1 MADSAAARPAAV
13 AGRAAPAAPEAV
25 VQLIVFRLG
34 DEDYGIRIEQVKEVT
49 ITPEVVRMPKTP
61 PFIKGIANLRGDIIA
76 IVDLEERFQ
85 LRPAGRPMPDF
96 SYTLAVEAPDYT
108 LGLMVREVPR
118 PVTIPVSLIE
128 PAPEFV
134 QDSGQR
140 EKYLEG
146 IAKLPGSLD
155 VIIVLD
161 MPKLLT
167 PSEIMRLPGGPAE
180 TPARPAK
187 KAAADPDAPAAPET
201 P

>member
-1 MADSAAARPAAV
+1 MADSSAAPGSR
-13 AGRAAPAAPEAV
+13 RAAPAAPEAV
-25 VQLIVFRLG
+25 VQLIVFQLG

-49 ITPEVVRMPKTP
+49 VTPEVVKMPKTP

-85 LRPAGRPMPDF
+85 LRPTGRAVPDF
-96 SYTLAVEAPDYT
+96 SYTLAVEAADYT

-118 PVTIPVSLIE
+118 PLTIPVSLIE

-140 EKYLEG
+140 DKYLEG
-146 IAKLPGSLD
+146 IAKLPNSEG

-161 MPKLLT
+161 MAKLLT
-167 PSEIMRLPGGPAE
+167 PSEIMRLPG
-180 TPARPAK
+180 R
-187 KAAADPDAPAAPET
+187 ADPPTTKTDGAAQAPTPPEK

>member
-1 MADSAAARPAAV
+1 MADSSAARPAATS
-13 AGRAAPAAPEAV
+13 GRAAPAAPEAV

-49 ITPEVVRMPKTP
+49 ITPEVVKMPKTP

-85 LRPAGRPMPDF
+85 LRPAGRPVPDF
-96 SYTLAVEAPDYT
+96 SYTLAVEAPEYT

-118 PVTIPVSLIE
+118 PITIPVSLIE

-134 QDSGQR
+134 QDIGQR

-146 IAKLPGSLD
+146 IAKLPDGQG

-161 MPKLLT
+161 MPKLLN
-167 PSEIMRLPGGPAE
+167 PSEIMRLPGRPNEPA
-180 TPARPAK
+180 PRPAK
-187 KAAADPDAPAAPET
+187 KASAPADTPTNAPQ

>member
-1 MADSAAARPAAV
+1 MADSAASRPAATS
-13 AGRAAPAAPEAV
+13 GRTAPAAPEAV

-61 PFIKGIANLRGDIIA
+61 PFIKGITNLRGDIIA
-76 IVDLEERFQ
+76 VVDLEERFQ
-85 LRPAGRPMPDF
+85 LRPAGRPVPEF

-108 LGLMVREVPR
+108 LGLIVREVPR
-118 PVTIPVSLIE
+118 PITIPVSAIE

-134 QDSGQR
+134 QDNGQR
-140 EKYLEG
+140 DKYLEG
-146 IAKLPGSLD
+146 IAKLPNGQG

-167 PSEIMRLPGGPAE
+167 PSEIMRLPGQTASVAG
-180 TPARPAK
+180 RPSAN
-187 KAAADPDAPAAPET
+187 ATAADAPSKAH
-201 P
+201 

>member
-1 MADSAAARPAAV
+1 
-13 AGRAAPAAPEAV
+13 V
-25 VQLIVFRLG
+25 VQLIVFCLG

-49 ITPEVVRMPKTP
+49 VTPEVVRMPKTP

-85 LRPAGRPMPDF
+85 LRPAGRPVPEF
-96 SYTLAVEAPDYT
+96 SYTLAVEAADYT

-118 PVTIPVSLIE
+118 PVTLPVSLIE

-146 IAKLPGSLD
+146 IAKVPDSAGG

-161 MPKLLT
+161 MAKLLT
-167 PSEIMRLPGGPAE
+167 PSEIMRLPGRAPA
-180 TPARPAK
+180 A
-187 KAAADPDAPAAPET
+187 DAPAAAAPDAPPAPEK

>member
-1 MADSAAARPAAV
+1 MADSSAASGSR
-13 AGRAAPAAPEAV
+13 RAAPAAPEAV

-49 ITPEVVRMPKTP
+49 VTPEVVKMPKTP

-85 LRPAGRPMPDF
+85 LRPGGRPVPDF
-96 SYTLAVEAPDYT
+96 SYTLAVEAADYT

-118 PVTIPVSLIE
+118 PLTIPVSFIE

-140 EKYLEG
+140 DKYLEG
-146 IAKLPGSLD
+146 IAKLPNSEG

-161 MPKLLT
+161 MAKLLT
-167 PSEIMRLPGGPAE
+167 PSEIMRLPGRVEPLVAE
-180 TPARPAK
+180 
-187 KAAADPDAPAAPET
+187 PDAAPNAPT
-201 P
+201 

>member
-1 MADSAAARPAAV
+1 MADSSAARPASS
-13 AGRAAPAAPEAV
+13 GRAAPAAPEAV
-25 VQLIVFRLG
+25 IQLIVFRLG

-85 LRPAGRPMPDF
+85 LRPAGRPVPEF

-118 PVTIPVSLIE
+118 PLTIAVSLIE

-146 IAKLPGSLD
+146 IAKLPDGN

-167 PSEIMRLPGGPAE
+167 PAEIMRLPGQ
-180 TPARPAK
+180 
-187 KAAADPDAPAAPET
+187 APAATEKNAKTAAEAPAV
-201 P
+201 PPKP

>member
-1 MADSAAARPAAV
+1 MPEPAS
-13 AGRAAPAAPEAV
+13 RQAPAAPEAT
-25 VQLIVFRLG
+25 VQLIVFQLG
-34 DEDYGIRIEQVKEVT
+34 DEEYGIRIEQVKEVT
-49 ITPEVVRMPKTP
+49 ITPEVVKMPKTP

-85 LRPAGRPMPDF
+85 LRPAGRPVPEV

-108 LGLMVREVPR
+108 LGLLVREVPR
-118 PVTIPVSLIE
+118 PLTLPVSLIE

-134 QDSGQR
+134 QDSGQK

-146 IAKLPGSLD
+146 IAKLPGGAG

-167 PSEIMRLPGGPAE
+167 PAEIMRLPGRAAEPADK
-180 TPARPAK
+180 P
-187 KAAADPDAPAAPET
+187 APAVPSTATMP
-201 P
+201 

>member
-1 MADSAAARPAAV
+1 MPDSPTVRLAVTSSRPTPV
-13 AGRAAPAAPEAV
+13 APEAV

-34 DEDYGIRIEQVKEVT
+34 EEDYGIRIEQVKEVT
-49 ITPEVVRMPKTP
+49 ITPDVVRMPKTP
-61 PFIKGIANLRGDIIA
+61 LFVKGIANLRGDIIA

-85 LRPAGRPMPDF
+85 LRPLGRPVPEF

-118 PVTIPVSLIE
+118 PVSVPISLIE

-134 QDSGQR
+134 QDIGQR

-146 IAKLPGSLD
+146 IAKLPDGN

-161 MPKLLT
+161 MLKLLT
-167 PSEIMRLPGGPAE
+167 PSEMMRLPG
-180 TPARPAK
+180 
-187 KAAADPDAPAAPET
+187 KAAEAVPKTNNKTAEVANKAPKP
-201 P
+201 

>member
-1 MADSAAARPAAV
+1 MADTSAAPAPR
-13 AGRAAPAAPEAV
+13 RAAPAAPEAV

-49 ITPEVVRMPKTP
+49 VTPEVVKMPKTP

-85 LRPAGRPMPDF
+85 LRPAGRPVPDF
-96 SYTLAVEAPDYT
+96 SYTLAVEAADYT

-118 PVTIPVSLIE
+118 PVTLPVSRIE
-128 PAPEFV
+128 AAPEFV

-140 EKYLEG
+140 DKYLEG
-146 IAKLPGSLD
+146 IAKMPDGEG

-161 MPKLLT
+161 MAKLLT
-167 PSEIMRLPGGPAE
+167 PSEIMRLPGRAE
-180 TPARPAK
+180 VSSSKPNTT
-187 KAAADPDAPAAPET
+187 PDAPPPPEK

>member
-1 MADSAAARPAAV
+1 MADISAASAPR
-13 AGRAAPAAPEAV
+13 RAAPAAPEAV

-49 ITPEVVRMPKTP
+49 VTPEVVKMPKTP

-85 LRPAGRPMPDF
+85 LRPAGRPVPDY
-96 SYTLAVEAPDYT
+96 SYTLAVEAADYT

-118 PVTIPVSLIE
+118 PVTLPVSLIE
-128 PAPEFV
+128 AAPEFV
-134 QDSGQR
+134 QDNGQR

-146 IAKLPGSLD
+146 IAKLPNDEG

-161 MPKLLT
+161 MAKLLT
-167 PSEIMRLPGGPAE
+167 PSEIMRLPG
-180 TPARPAK
+180 RPA
-187 KAAADPDAPAAPET
+187 PIPAPADATPDTPTPPEK

>member
-1 MADSAAARPAAV
+1 MTDSAATRPATTS
-13 AGRAAPAAPEAV
+13 GRAAPAAPEAM

-61 PFIKGIANLRGDIIA
+61 PFIKGITNLRGDIIA
-76 IVDLEERFQ
+76 VVDLEERFQ
-85 LRPAGRPMPDF
+85 LRPAGRPVPEF

-108 LGLMVREVPR
+108 LGLIVREVPR
-118 PVTIPVSLIE
+118 PITIPVSAIE

-134 QDSGQR
+134 QDNGQR
-140 EKYLEG
+140 DKYLEG
-146 IAKLPGSLD
+146 IAKLPNGQG

-167 PSEIMRLPGGPAE
+167 PNEIMRLPGQAATSAGQPSTKAEPANA
-180 TPARPAK
+180 PS
-187 KAAADPDAPAAPET
+187 KAH
-201 P
+201 

>member
-1 MADSAAARPAAV
+1 MADSAASRPAATS
-13 AGRAAPAAPEAV
+13 GRAAPAAPEAV

-61 PFIKGIANLRGDIIA
+61 PFIKGITNLRGDIIA
-76 IVDLEERFQ
+76 VVDLEERFQ
-85 LRPAGRPMPDF
+85 LRPAGRPVPEF

-108 LGLMVREVPR
+108 LGLIVREVPR
-118 PVTIPVSLIE
+118 PITIPVSAIE

-134 QDSGQR
+134 QDNGQR

-146 IAKLPGSLD
+146 IAKLPNGQG

-167 PSEIMRLPGGPAE
+167 PSEIMRLPGQM
-180 TPARPAK
+180 
-187 KAAADPDAPAAPET
+187 APAASRPAAKAEAT
-201 P
+201 DAPSKAH

>member
-1 MADSAAARPAAV
+1 M
-13 AGRAAPAAPEAV
+13 
-25 VQLIVFRLG
+25 QLIVFRLG

-49 ITPEVVRMPKTP
+49 ITPDVVKMPKTP

-76 IVDLEERFQ
+76 VIDLEERFQ
-85 LRPAGRPMPDF
+85 LRPAGRPVPAF
-96 SYTLAVEAPDYT
+96 SYTLAVEAADYT

-118 PVTIPVSLIE
+118 PVTLPVSLVE
-128 PAPEFV
+128 PAPDFV

-146 IAKLPGSLD
+146 IAKLPDGS

-167 PSEIMRLPGGPAE
+167 PAEIMRLPGQAAPSKP
-180 TPARPAK
+180 T
-187 KAAADPDAPAAPET
+187 KAAAEAPPTPPAP
-201 P
+201 

>member
-1 MADSAAARPAAV
+1 MPDSATGRP
-13 AGRAAPAAPEAV
+13 APAAPEAV

-85 LRPAGRPMPDF
+85 LRPAGRPVPEF

-108 LGLMVREVPR
+108 LGLMVRQVPR
-118 PVTIPVSLIE
+118 PVTLPVSLIE

-146 IAKLPGSLD
+146 IAKLPDGQGI
-155 VIIVLD
+155 IIVLD

-167 PSEIMRLPGGPAE
+167 PSEIMRLPGHAPPAAE
-180 TPARPAK
+180 APVPT
-187 KAAADPDAPAAPET
+187 PDAPADAQKP
-201 P
+201 

>member
-34 DEDYGIRIEQVKEVT
+34 DENYGIRIEQVKEVT

-85 LRPAGRPMPDF
+85 LRPAGRPVPDF

-167 PSEIMRLPGGPAE
+167 PSEIMRLPGSPAE

>member
-1 MADSAAARPAAV
+1 MADSAATRPAATS
-13 AGRAAPAAPEAV
+13 GRAAPAAPEAV

-61 PFIKGIANLRGDIIA
+61 PFIKGITNLRGDIIA
-76 IVDLEERFQ
+76 VVDLEERFQ
-85 LRPAGRPMPDF
+85 LRPAGRPVPEF

-108 LGLMVREVPR
+108 LGLIVREVPR
-118 PVTIPVSLIE
+118 PITIPVSAIE

-134 QDSGQR
+134 QDTGQR
-140 EKYLEG
+140 DKYLEG
-146 IAKLPGSLD
+146 IAKLPDGQG

-167 PSEIMRLPGGPAE
+167 PSEIMRLPGQSAATTGRSAAKAE
-180 TPARPAK
+180 AS
-187 KAAADPDAPAAPET
+187 DAPSKAH
-201 P
+201 

>member
-1 MADSAAARPAAV
+1 MADSSAAPSSR
-13 AGRAAPAAPEAV
+13 RAAPAVPEAV

-49 ITPEVVRMPKTP
+49 VTPEVVKMPKTP

-85 LRPAGRPMPDF
+85 LRPAGRPVPDF
-96 SYTLAVEAPDYT
+96 SYTLAVEAADYT

-140 EKYLEG
+140 DKYLEG
-146 IAKLPGSLD
+146 IAKLPDSEG

-161 MPKLLT
+161 MAKLLT
-167 PSEIMRLPGGPAE
+167 PSEIMRLPGQVEPRTTE
-180 TPARPAK
+180 
-187 KAAADPDAPAAPET
+187 ADDAPNAPT
-201 P
+201 PPEKP

>member
-1 MADSAAARPAAV
+1 MADSSAAPGSR
-13 AGRAAPAAPEAV
+13 RAAPAAPEAV

-49 ITPEVVRMPKTP
+49 VTPEVVKMPKTP

-85 LRPAGRPMPDF
+85 LRPAGRPVPDF
-96 SYTLAVEAPDYT
+96 SYTLAVEAADYT

-118 PVTIPVSLIE
+118 PLTIPVSLIE
-128 PAPEFV
+128 AAPEFV

-140 EKYLEG
+140 DKYLEG
-146 IAKLPGSLD
+146 IAKLPNSEG

-161 MPKLLT
+161 MAKLLT
-167 PSEIMRLPGGPAE
+167 PSEIMRLPGRVEPPA
-180 TPARPAK
+180 TQAD
-187 KAAADPDAPAAPET
+187 AAPNAPAPPEK

>member
-1 MADSAAARPAAV
+1 MADSASRSASSS
-13 AGRAAPAAPEAV
+13 GRAAPAAPEAV

-61 PFIKGIANLRGDIIA
+61 PFIKGITNLRGDIIA
-76 IVDLEERFQ
+76 VVDLEERFQ
-85 LRPAGRPMPDF
+85 LRPAGRPVPEF

-108 LGLMVREVPR
+108 LGLIVREVPR
-118 PVTIPVSLIE
+118 PVTIPVSAIE

-146 IAKLPGSLD
+146 IAKLPGD
-155 VIIVLD
+155 DGVIIVLD
-161 MPKLLT
+161 MLKLLS
-167 PSEIMRLPGGPAE
+167 PSEIMRLPGTAASPAS
-180 TPARPAK
+180 RPAA
-187 KAAADPDAPAAPET
+187 KATPVPNAPSAGQ
-201 P
+201 